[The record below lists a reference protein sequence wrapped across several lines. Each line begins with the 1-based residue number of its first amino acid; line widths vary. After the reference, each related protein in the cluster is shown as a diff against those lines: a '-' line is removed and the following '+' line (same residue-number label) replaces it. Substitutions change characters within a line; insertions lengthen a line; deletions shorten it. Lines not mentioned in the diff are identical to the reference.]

1 MIDKYFCPIYNCIIL
16 PVVFLTTRYKNS
28 IHFIQ
33 FVIACY
39 LLTTRNIV
47 NIYDKGFEDK
57 NNVNLIQSSND
68 YVHDNEAHFYE
79 SYRRYVIWPLCK
91 GVTRVVISAR
101 KIYEMLAKPQIR
113 PSTKPKLFHRG
124 VQWDSFN
131 KNTVTR
137 NEARTTWI
145 TRLAAAS
152 GRSRT

>member
-68 YVHDNEAHFYE
+68 YVHDNEAHFHE

-91 GVTRVVISAR
+91 GVTLASLFPLARFTRCSRNRKSDRRQTKVI
-101 KIYEMLAKPQIR
+101 P
-113 PSTKPKLFHRG
+113 PWG
-124 VQWDSFN
+124 
-131 KNTVTR
+131 TV
-137 NEARTTWI
+137 
-145 TRLAAAS
+145 
-152 GRSRT
+152 GQFQ